1 MDIDELRGY
10 CLEKAHTCEGFPF
23 DNDTLVFKVAG
34 KMFALVGLDKHPLS
48 VNLKCDPE
56 RALDLRE
63 QFESILPG
71 YHMNKQHWNTV
82 ILDGSIPLPLLLELI
97 DHSYNLIYNSLPQK
111 TRNMLEGL

>member
-10 CLEKAHTCEGFPF
+10 CLEKAHTSESFPF

-34 KMFALVGLDKHPLS
+34 KIFALASLENNPLS

-56 RALDLRE
+56 WALELRE
-63 QFESILPG
+63 QHESIIPG

-82 ILDGSIPLPLLLELI
+82 ILDGSIPRQLLLELI
-97 DHSYNLIYNSLPQK
+97 DHSYNLIYRSLPQK
-111 TRNMLEGL
+111 TRNMLEG